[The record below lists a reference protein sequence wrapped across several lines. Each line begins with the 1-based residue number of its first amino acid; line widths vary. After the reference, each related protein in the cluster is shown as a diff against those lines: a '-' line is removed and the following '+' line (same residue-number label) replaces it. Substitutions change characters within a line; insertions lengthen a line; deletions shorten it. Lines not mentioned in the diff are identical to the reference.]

1 MYDLQGKVALVTG
14 AGGEQGIGRAIAMR
28 LAAEGADVVVNDLSE
43 RASATDGWSGM
54 AQVVQ
59 DIQEL
64 GRRCLGIAADVAD
77 AEDVQAM
84 VDESV
89 RALGQIDILVNNA
102 GARASSDRVPV
113 VELSEADWD
122 RVQRVNVKGTF
133 LVCRAVARAMLAR
146 GQGGKII
153 NISSTAG
160 KIGMARYAAYCS
172 SKFAVRGFTQTLA
185 LELAPHGINVN
196 AICPSLIATERIEDM
211 ATILAPQGTSPVE
224 QRRAMVAQA
233 AQQAPLGRMAE
244 TDDIAAMAAFLS
256 SAESDYLTGLSIS
269 VSGGL
274 QMY

>member
-14 AGGEQGIGRAIAMR
+14 AGGELGIGRAIAVR
-28 LAAEGADVVVNDLSE
+28 LAEEGADVVVNDFSE
-43 RASATDGWSGM
+43 GASVTDAWGGM
-54 AQVVQ
+54 MQVV
-59 DIQEL
+59 DEIEAL
-64 GRRCLGIAADVAD
+64 GRRSLGIGADVTD
-77 AEDVQAM
+77 AEQVQAM
-84 VDESV
+84 IDKTVQT
-89 RALGQIDILVNNA
+89 LGHIDILVNNA

-133 LVCRAVARAMLAR
+133 LVCRAVARAMLGR
-146 GQGGKII
+146 DQGGKII

-211 ATILAPQGTSPVE
+211 ANILAPEGISPAE
-224 QRRAMVAQA
+224 QRALMMAQA

-244 TDDIAAMAAFLS
+244 THDIAAMAAFLS
-256 SAESDYLTGLSIS
+256 SSESDYLTGLSVS